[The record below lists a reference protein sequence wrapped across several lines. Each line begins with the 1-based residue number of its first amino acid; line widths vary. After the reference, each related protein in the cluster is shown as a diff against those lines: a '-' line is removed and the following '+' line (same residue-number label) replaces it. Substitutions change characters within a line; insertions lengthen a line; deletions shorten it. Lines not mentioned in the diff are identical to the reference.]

1 MKLPIFIV
9 FAGIAF
15 SGIVYAQNDAPQNS
29 CVSCHEMMG
38 APYDSLVHAQQ
49 ADIHGKNGI
58 TCTDCHGGN
67 STSMDYEV
75 AMSPAAGFRGK
86 PKPKDIPELCGKCHA
101 NPDYMKQYD
110 PGLRVDQLTEYHTS
124 QHGQLLKKGDTKVAQ
139 CVSCHG
145 AHGIYPANVPLS
157 SVYPV
162 NVPETCGKCH
172 ADEKYM
178 ADYNIPTDQYAQYK
192 TSVHGRDLL
201 EKKDLGAP
209 ACNDCH
215 GNHGATPPGLT
226 SIARVCGTCHVNNQ
240 KLFQK
245 SVHKKIFDMMDMP
258 ECITCHG
265 NHGIQVPSDS
275 MIGTTEKS
283 ICMECHGQGDAGYI
297 VAQTMS
303 NAIDSLKQ
311 IYHHSEDLIQQ
322 ASEKDMDVSD
332 LKFELRDVRQNL
344 IQTRTMIHSFDTTQV
359 LDIQQKG
366 MKVGTDLV
374 ASAKD
379 LISEYY
385 FRRKGLVVFTLVITI
400 LAVLLYIKI
409 RQLD

>member
-1 MKLPIFIV
+1 
-9 FAGIAF
+9 
-15 SGIVYAQNDAPQNS
+15 
-29 CVSCHEMMG
+29 
-38 APYDSLVHAQQ
+38 
-49 ADIHGKNGI
+49 
-58 TCTDCHGGN
+58 
-67 STSMDYEV
+67 
-75 AMSPAAGFRGK
+75 
-86 PKPKDIPELCGKCHA
+86 
-101 NPDYMKQYD
+101 
-110 PGLRVDQLTEYHTS
+110 
-124 QHGQLLKKGDTKVAQ
+124 
-139 CVSCHG
+139 
-145 AHGIYPANVPLS
+145 
-157 SVYPV
+157 
-162 NVPETCGKCH
+162 
-172 ADEKYM
+172 
-178 ADYNIPTDQYAQYK
+178 
-192 TSVHGRDLL
+192 
-201 EKKDLGAP
+201 
-209 ACNDCH
+209 
-215 GNHGATPPGLT
+215 
-226 SIARVCGTCHVNNQ
+226 
-240 KLFQK
+240 
-245 SVHKKIFDMMDMP
+245 MDMP